1 VAKNAKPTNSL
12 SLDDL
17 FGLAEEDYGSL
28 FLEIGGVE
36 VELLP
41 ALRLPKSQRKK
52 LQKIT
57 DGTGEE
63 VPEDERLDGLD
74 VYERLFRILAATPE
88 QGEALVN
95 AVGER
100 LDVYKTLQDMWMK
113 KTQPGE
119 VSSSES

>member
-1 VAKNAKPTNSL
+1 VAKNAKPNNSL